1 MYSPTALPCAEFFED
16 DEDPK
21 HDTDFDP
28 DMLTD
33 DGWYTICCVVMRLTF
48 NLKTKAAD

>member
-1 MYSPTALPCAEFFED
+1 MYSHTALPCAEFVAD
-16 DEDPK
+16 DEDTE

-33 DGWYTICCVVMRLTF
+33 DG
-48 NLKTKAAD
+48 